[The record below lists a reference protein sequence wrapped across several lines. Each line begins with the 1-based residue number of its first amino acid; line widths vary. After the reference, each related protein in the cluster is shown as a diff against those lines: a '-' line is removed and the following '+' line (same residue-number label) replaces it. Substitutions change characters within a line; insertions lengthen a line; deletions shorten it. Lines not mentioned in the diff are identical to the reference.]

1 MKIVITGALGHIGS
15 YVIRKLA
22 YNFKGAEIIMID
34 NLMTQRYSSL
44 FNLPK
49 EGNYHFIEADLTS
62 VDLLPLFQDAN
73 VVLHLA
79 AITDATGSYLQS
91 EKIQNNNYLSTER
104 VAFACIETG
113 AKLIIPSSTS
123 VYGTKENIVSE
134 DCSKTDLMPQSPYAK
149 IKLKEEE
156 LISRLCKEKDLK
168 AIICRLGTIFGIS
181 PGMRFHTA
189 VNKFCWQAVMRQPL
203 TVWST
208 ALEQKRPYLDL
219 HDASRVFSYIIRNN
233 MFDSHIYNIITLNT
247 TVREIIDMIR
257 LYVPDINVTLVDN
270 RAMNN
275 LSFEVSR
282 EKFLKKG
289 FDFSGDLQ
297 RCIIETLELISQKR
311 LNHTL

>member
-1 MKIVITGALGHIGS
+1 MNIFKSDDSRKTAKEHIFQKRNLNLYLDLKNNDKLNHTACLNDKKIKKITNH
-15 YVIRKLA
+15 
-22 YNFKGAEIIMID
+22 
-34 NLMTQRYSSL
+34 SSL
-44 FNLPK
+44 INLSH
-49 EGNYHFIEADLTS
+49 GFYDY
-62 VDLLPLFQDAN
+62 FQNGKCRD
-73 VVLHLA
+73 
-79 AITDATGSYLQS
+79 IC
-91 EKIQNNNYLSTER
+91 NNYLSTER

-113 AKLIIPSSTS
+113 AKLIISSSTS